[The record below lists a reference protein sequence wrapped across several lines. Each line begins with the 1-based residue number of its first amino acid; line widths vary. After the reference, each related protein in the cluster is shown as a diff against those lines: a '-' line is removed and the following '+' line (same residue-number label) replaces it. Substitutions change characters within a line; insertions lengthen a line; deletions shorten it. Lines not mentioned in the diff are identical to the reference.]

1 MRVGPFQIGDL
12 LGTGGFGSVH
22 RGVHVATGVPVAIKF
37 LQPKWAARAK
47 LRESFRDEVRVVAQL
62 DHPAIVTM
70 LDYGEVVPGPD
81 AIYPVGTPWCVM
93 EFAGGPSMDLARRPL
108 SGEDT
113 RDVVLAVLDALAHAH
128 ARGILHRDIKPANVL
143 SGSHNDLRTGLM
155 LTDFG
160 LARLFEGLTEE
171 DAWLGA
177 GTPYFMAPE
186 QVESRWR
193 DQGPWTDL
201 YAVACMAWEFL
212 TGTAIFYDTDPR
224 VVARMQVTCEPPRLP
239 EGLGV
244 PVGFEEWFRRLL
256 EKDPHDRYRRAADAA
271 KALVALPWAPRGS
284 QKTVV
289 PRTPAATLLLDDVDD
304 DDEIPTIGG
313 MSGAKDAWRSAPALR
328 PSTRLLGAGLGLFE
342 LRTFPLVDREP
353 GRERVWQALAR
364 VTAEGRPAVVT
375 LHGDVGVGTTR
386 LARAVAQR
394 ADELGAAEV
403 LTVYHDL
410 AAGHGHGLA
419 AMAERWLRTA
429 GLDGDALE
437 ERLGSALGFSGPA
450 PDLVTLLRGEA
461 PVHVPDDD
469 RANWRHRVLRILIA
483 RIAAERPVI
492 LVLDDAQWGPE
503 AVAFA
508 RYLLES
514 AGPPLRVLV
523 LVVASAMPGAP
534 PVPEIEALAALPAV
548 IRIDVEPLTPNYL
561 AEVVR
566 TFLVLDDAT
575 TDDVVRRSGGVPLFA
590 VQLVRDWARRGVL
603 RAEARGFTP
612 TAAAARDLPDDI
624 AGLWTDAID
633 RALSGAGVNG
643 RASLYIAAALGQQ
656 VVAEEWSAAV
666 RALGHGV
673 DVALV
678 DGLTRTRLWEGADG
692 GWRFSHGLVRETVEA
707 QARDAGSWADL
718 NRTCAEVLTARGAEA
733 ARIGR
738 HLLEAGNLLGA
749 CDALLLAA
757 LRRVDALSF
766 REALPII
773 ELLEQ
778 RILPHASMAAG
789 DRRRG
794 EASLLGVR
802 TLSGLGRLPEA
813 ERASA
818 RAAEM
823 ARLQKWPDLRARAL
837 RYRGMALAKA
847 GSLALAEA
855 IFTQAQLLAEGAAD
869 DENLAGCLEQR
880 GTLLRQLGDLEGSAA
895 LLVEALEI
903 NRRLAQPRGLA
914 DNLKE
919 LGGTE
924 VLRGRLDAA
933 RAYLQEAADLYA
945 AMTSAGGAEC
955 LNNLGEVE
963 RASGRLDAAEAAYTG
978 AYDVFAATGHNAAAI
993 PLLNVGLIRIAQGR
1007 YAEAGITLERSLALA
1022 HGRRVLE
1029 LMALAFLTPCRAS
1042 ANAWTQFDIDLARA
1056 AVLTDETGNVDAE
1069 VAAALELAALI
1080 AIEAYQQERA
1090 DAARELAARHRGA
1103 G

>member
-1 MRVGPFQIGDL
+1 MWTKRPFL
-12 LGTGGFGSVH
+12 
-22 RGVHVATGVPVAIKF
+22 
-37 LQPKWAARAK
+37 
-47 LRESFRDEVRVVAQL
+47 
-62 DHPAIVTM
+62 
-70 LDYGEVVPGPD
+70 
-81 AIYPVGTPWCVM
+81 
-93 EFAGGPSMDLARRPL
+93 PSL
-108 SGEDT
+108 
-113 RDVVLAVLDALAHAH
+113 
-128 ARGILHRDIKPANVL
+128 
-143 SGSHNDLRTGLM
+143 
-155 LTDFG
+155 
-160 LARLFEGLTEE
+160 
-171 DAWLGA
+171 
-177 GTPYFMAPE
+177 
-186 QVESRWR
+186 
-193 DQGPWTDL
+193 
-201 YAVACMAWEFL
+201 
-212 TGTAIFYDTDPR
+212 
-224 VVARMQVTCEPPRLP
+224 
-239 EGLGV
+239 
-244 PVGFEEWFRRLL
+244 
-256 EKDPHDRYRRAADAA
+256 
-271 KALVALPWAPRGS
+271 
-284 QKTVV
+284 
-289 PRTPAATLLLDDVDD
+289 
-304 DDEIPTIGG
+304 
-313 MSGAKDAWRSAPALR
+313 
-328 PSTRLLGAGLGLFE
+328 
-342 LRTFPLVDREP
+342 
-353 GRERVWQALAR
+353 
-364 VTAEGRPAVVT
+364 
-375 LHGDVGVGTTR
+375 
-386 LARAVAQR
+386 
-394 ADELGAAEV
+394 
-403 LTVYHDL
+403 
-410 AAGHGHGLA
+410 
-419 AMAERWLRTA
+419 
-429 GLDGDALE
+429 
-437 ERLGSALGFSGPA
+437 
-450 PDLVTLLRGEA
+450 
-461 PVHVPDDD
+461 
-469 RANWRHRVLRILIA
+469 
-483 RIAAERPVI
+483 
-492 LVLDDAQWGPE
+492 
-503 AVAFA
+503 
-508 RYLLES
+508 
-514 AGPPLRVLV
+514 
-523 LVVASAMPGAP
+523 
-534 PVPEIEALAALPAV
+534 
-548 IRIDVEPLTPNYL
+548 
-561 AEVVR
+561 
-566 TFLVLDDAT
+566 
-575 TDDVVRRSGGVPLFA
+575 
-590 VQLVRDWARRGVL
+590 
-603 RAEARGFTP
+603 
-612 TAAAARDLPDDI
+612 
-624 AGLWTDAID
+624 
-633 RALSGAGVNG
+633 
-643 RASLYIAAALGQQ
+643 
-656 VVAEEWSAAV
+656 
-666 RALGHGV
+666 
-673 DVALV
+673 
-678 DGLTRTRLWEGADG
+678 
-692 GWRFSHGLVRETVEA
+692 
-707 QARDAGSWADL
+707 
-718 NRTCAEVLTARGAEA
+718 
-733 ARIGR
+733 IGR